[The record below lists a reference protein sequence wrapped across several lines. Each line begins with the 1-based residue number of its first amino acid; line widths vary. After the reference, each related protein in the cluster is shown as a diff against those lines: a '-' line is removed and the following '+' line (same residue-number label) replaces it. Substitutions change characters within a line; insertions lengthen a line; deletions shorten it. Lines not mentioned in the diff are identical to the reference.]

1 MANSPTS
8 SSPSTPDRGPQ
19 AEPHLPDH
27 KLPEN
32 SRENLDSKL
41 DHAIEETFPTSDPI
55 SVKITK
61 GGAIDYDQQD
71 REREA
76 EEARQRQS
84 GAGLLRQARDS
95 GEGLLRQA
103 KDQVRNVAQRTSEAA
118 RAQYDQGLHYAQ
130 DVSERYPQVERTY
143 REGSRAVGQVVTGN
157 PVLSLLLAG
166 TVGYALAWLI
176 HDSRHESDHA
186 VPDYART
193 RYAYRPSRRT

>member
-1 MANSPTS
+1 M
-8 SSPSTPDRGPQ
+8 PDRGSQ
-19 AEPHLPDH
+19 TEAHVPDH

-41 DHAIEETFPTSDPI
+41 DLAIEETFPTSDPV

-71 REREA
+71 RDQEA
-76 EEARQRQS
+76 EEARQR
-84 GAGLLRQARDS
+84 RS

-103 KDQVRNVAQRTSEAA
+103 KDQVRNVAQKTSEAA

-176 HDSRHESDHA
+176 HGNRHESDHE